1 LNSKNVLTVATVV
14 TFAILA
20 TSCKKKGGGYLT
32 EPVSVPVT
40 AVKVTPQVIQLAA
53 IGESQQLSATVGPV
67 EATDRTIIW
76 ESTNPTIVSVD
87 SIGRVTAR
95 AFGAG
100 VFITAY
106 SHDRQHQASANVSV
120 NP

>member
-1 LNSKNVLTVATVV
+1 LTTKNLLTVATVFA
-14 TFAILA
+14 FAILA

-32 EPVSVPVT
+32 EPTTVAVT
-40 AVKVTPQVIQLAA
+40 AVKVTPQVFQLAA
-53 IGESQQLSATVGPV
+53 IGATQQLVATVGPV
-67 EATDRTIIW
+67 DATNRTIIW
-76 ESTNPTIVSVD
+76 ESTDPTIASVD
-87 SIGRVTAR
+87 SAGRVTAR
-95 AFGAG
+95 AIGSG